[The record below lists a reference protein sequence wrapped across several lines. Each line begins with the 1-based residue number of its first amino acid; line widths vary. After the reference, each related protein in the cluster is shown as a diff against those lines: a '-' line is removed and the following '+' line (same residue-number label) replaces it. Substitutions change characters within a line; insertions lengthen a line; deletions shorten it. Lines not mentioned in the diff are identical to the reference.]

1 MRYGVIY
8 FQCLCYLALP
18 LCIVS
23 MHLTRCV
30 LWHVVCIFFFCC
42 FLISCFWSCNLC
54 EKKIYIRCPL
64 NFQQHRTAGIRPVPT
79 WSLPGWSMVRLVT
92 IELMKS
98 RSARGTVHCPLTI
111 DCRSQF
117 SRYSVELQYCT
128 STQPAPPCALC
139 SSVPA
144 VILSRPSLPTT
155 VTTIKTCST
164 PRASKS
170 KSFIRYGS
178 NAC

>member
-1 MRYGVIY
+1 M
-8 FQCLCYLALP
+8 YLFL
-18 LCIVS
+18 L
-23 MHLTRCV
+23 
-30 LWHVVCIFFFCC
+30 FFFN
-42 FLISCFWSCNLC
+42 FLFLKLQFVR
-54 EKKIYIRCPL
+54 KKIYIRCPL
-64 NFQQHRTAGIRPVPT
+64 NFQQHHTAGIRPVPT
-79 WSLPGWSMVRLVT
+79 WSLPGWSVVRLVT

-98 RSARGTVHCPLTI
+98 RSARDAVHCPLTI

-117 SRYSVELQYCT
+117 SRYSVELPYCT
-128 STQPAPPCALC
+128 STQPAPPCALS

-144 VILSRPSLPTT
+144 VILSRPALPTT